1 MKLMLNFYN
10 KWKRLLFCL
19 SQCSLIQQ
27 ATMWSPKTTVSISV
41 ICGAFSHHM
50 LTEKLAAGELTLHF
64 SVYLT
69 LCHTDKKALRY
80 LFVGS
85 LTIKI
90 TDLLFSKN
98 SYARDLSI
106 IFPKYNPSLSL
117 LQCSF
122 YFLWHELKF
131 RLHINS
137 HSKTPSYPSPFAL
150 CIRVQFLQPYLFIVS
165 VYL

>member
-1 MKLMLNFYN
+1 MRIKTTHVYMKLMLNFYN

-41 ICGAFSHHM
+41 ICGAFFHM

-80 LFVGS
+80 LFVGL

-106 IFPKYNPSLSL
+106 IFPKYNPVLRWFWLFTSLPL
-117 LQCSF
+117 AMF
-122 YFLWHELKF
+122 FLF
-131 RLHINS
+131 
-137 HSKTPSYPSPFAL
+137 
-150 CIRVQFLQPYLFIVS
+150 S
-165 VYL
+165 VTWT